1 MRRAARVDA
10 NQAAI
15 VEALR
20 AAGYSVQSL
29 AAVGEGVPDLLVGAC
44 GVNVLLEVKDG
55 SKPPSERKL
64 TPDQERWHTAWRGRV
79 SVVKTPEEALLAVL
93 ISTDQLE
100 RRFQQSPDC
109 AS

>member
-10 NQAAI
+10 NQPAI

-29 AAVGEGVPDLLVGAC
+29 AAVGEGVPDLLVGAH
-44 GVNVLLEVKDG
+44 GINVLLEVKDG
-55 SKPPSERKL
+55 SKSSSERRL
-64 TPDQERWHTAWRGRV
+64 TADQERWHAAWRGRV

-93 ISTDQLE
+93 IYQLE
-100 RRFQQSPDC
+100 RSLKQPPNR
-109 AS
+109 AG